1 MLSVNVAERS
11 AESLGWSCMGRL
23 AGSEV
28 LTSYWNEEQFR
39 KELKEI
45 CHYTVIAR
53 QKGGRS
59 CWYVLCA
66 AVLVSHFQPWTKV
79 LEG

>member
-11 AESLGWSCMGRL
+11 SESLGWSCMGRL

-53 QKGGRS
+53 QKMEGVADMLF
-59 CWYVLCA
+59 VL
-66 AVLVSHFQPWTKV
+66 LS
-79 LEG
+79 

>member
-1 MLSVNVAERS
+1 
-11 AESLGWSCMGRL
+11 MGRL

-45 CHYTVIAR
+45 CNYTVIAR
-53 QKGGRS
+53 QKMEGVADMLF
-59 CWYVLCA
+59 VL
-66 AVLVSHFQPWTKV
+66 LS
-79 LEG
+79 